1 MSREINFVQ
10 ARRKQLTKHQQSD
23 LKIFKITSITFGVL
37 IAIFLVVL
45 STDLFLQFR
54 VKSLMNQEKQIE
66 SQILGHGLVEQ
77 SILIT
82 TEKLK
87 LLTDF
92 FNQRYDKQAA
102 IEYFSQIFGPEVM
115 INDINYEAD
124 ENILSLRIRSSSV
137 FILEQVFAQLANP
150 EVAARF
156 GSISRSALTRDDRGK
171 YSMTITLTLSENTE
185 IPK

>member
-10 ARRKQLTKHQQSD
+10 TRIKQLTKHQQSD
-23 LKIFKITSITFGVL
+23 LKIFKIASLIFGVL
-37 IAIFLVVL
+37 IAIFLLIL

-54 VKSLMNQEKQIE
+54 VKSLLNQEKQLE
-66 SQILGHGLVEQ
+66 GQILGRGLVEQ
-77 SILIT
+77 SILVT

-102 IEYFSQIFGPEVM
+102 IEYFSQIFGPEVF

-124 ENILSLRIRSSSV
+124 KNILSLRIRSNSV
-137 FILEQVFAQLANP
+137 FILEQVFSQLANP
-150 EVAARF
+150 EVAAKF

-171 YSMTITLTLSENTE
+171 YNLTITLTLSENTE